1 MAVFIIPSSAI
12 AECMISEGKLG
23 EFKTLTVENDKV
35 RFKIVPQVGGRIV
48 EYTLKSSGHNQ
59 LFSDDEAFTSYKPGE
74 TMTRTVMYRAGGH
87 EDTIK
92 VTRDDQDQRNTPR
105 SY

>member
-1 MAVFIIPSSAI
+1 VAVFIIPSSAI

-48 EYTLKSSGHNQ
+48 
-59 LFSDDEAFTSYKPGE
+59 
-74 TMTRTVMYRAGGH
+74 
-87 EDTIK
+87 
-92 VTRDDQDQRNTPR
+92 
-105 SY
+105 